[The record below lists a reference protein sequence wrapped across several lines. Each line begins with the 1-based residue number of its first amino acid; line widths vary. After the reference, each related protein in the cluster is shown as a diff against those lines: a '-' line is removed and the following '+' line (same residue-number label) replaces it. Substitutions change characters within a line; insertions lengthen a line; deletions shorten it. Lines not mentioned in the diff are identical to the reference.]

1 MLDYYPNLRTNNAS
15 AARHRISHDIRIVS
29 STAASQHKFSH
40 QKIRLA
46 SKKPHGSVLPAPPG
60 RESNSGGVRSGL
72 RFGTSDIHCHD
83 FSALASQQLNKLMK
97 AQQPSS
103 WSRGDSPLCTGGL
116 GLPSRCTAGRLCVS
130 LLGTAA
136 CSSASIGSDQF
147 AWQPKKKTA
156 SGDRT
161 SVILA
166 SPVRQPSSVAHSC
179 SSSGPASRNIAALT
193 PAVAHHPLDSHRL

>member
-1 MLDYYPNLRTNNAS
+1 MWTQQKAIDRSPASTCTTCRERVMLDYYPNLRTNNAS

-103 WSRGDSPLCTGGL
+103 WSRGTVLCA
-116 GLPSRCTAGRLCVS
+116 PAGWAYLHVVPRADCVYHCSARQRVALQASAVIS
-130 LLGTAA
+130 LLGSQRKRRQVVTAH
-136 CSSASIGSDQF
+136 Q
-147 AWQPKKKTA
+147 
-156 SGDRT
+156 
-161 SVILA
+161 
-166 SPVRQPSSVAHSC
+166 
-179 SSSGPASRNIAALT
+179 
-193 PAVAHHPLDSHRL
+193 